1 MQRKELVETLTGAV
15 VVALG
20 LVAIAV
26 AYLGADQQGEGQDGY
41 VLTAEVPTVGSLRE
55 GADVRIGG
63 IAVGEVSA
71 MRLKTKTLQ
80 AVVEMTIQD
89 EVQIPTDSAFKIS
102 SDGLLGDN
110 FVTISIGGEE
120 KMFVGDSKF
129 RYAQG
134 AIDVV
139 DLVSRLISS
148 GVDYE
153 IQQSSSDN

>member
-1 MQRKELVETLTGAV
+1 VGLGGA
-15 VVALG
+15 G
-20 LVAIAV
+20 SAV
-26 AYLGADQQGEGQDGY
+26 RYLGTGQQGEGEGGLI
-41 VLTAEVPTVGSLRE
+41 LTAEVPNCGSLRV

-71 MRLKTKTLQ
+71 MRLNTKTLQ

-153 IQQSSSDN
+153 IQQSSSGN